1 MQQVLVVDD
10 NEDIR
15 SALRAILEDAGYEV
29 GEARDG
35 REAIAVA
42 TRRCPNV
49 ILLDL
54 NLPPSDGFQVLR
66 QITTEPALKRVPV
79 IIVTGS
85 VNGHHLR
92 AAKQLGAWDYI
103 TKPWAIG
110 EVEARVRLALQAID
124 PADQSSGSGSPP
136 ARQPPAPCPERG
148 PVHRERAAPNRARAG
163 RGAAA
168 ETKRRAMR

>member
-29 GEARDG
+29 VEAGDG

-42 TRRCPNV
+42 IRRCPNV

-66 QITTEPALKRVPV
+66 QITAEPVLKRVPV

-85 VNGHHLR
+85 VNEQHLR
-92 AAKQLGAWDYI
+92 VAKQLGAWDYI
-103 TKPWAIG
+103 SKPWAMG

-124 PADQSSGSGSPP
+124 AANKPSPGPVAPPSPP
-136 ARQPPAPCPERG
+136 PGPLPPGRQPLASQPLSASARPRRG
-148 PVHRERAAPNRARAG
+148 RTARS
-163 RGAAA
+163 
-168 ETKRRAMR
+168 